1 MAQNISM
8 TQIPPSG
15 TIKFYSGIDIR
26 PGRQRIFKTK
36 AERKAYFDAHLVKSF
51 NDMSYIRLGRG
62 IQIESD
68 TLSINQCNYISY
80 KNKAVGGYED
90 EIFAR
95 IDPNW
100 EYVNPSTVRINFS
113 VDSWTTY
120 MFDIEMKEGVVQ
132 REHMSETD
140 WTAAVANPYADIFQ
154 LQTSE
159 ELPMDQS
166 MERIADAN
174 TGDVS
179 IFPSLPQHETGN
191 VVTAD
196 DMRLVLMLGQQDL
209 DNLNPVDNIDMA
221 NIETRITT
229 LGGTIRK
236 DTLIQNIPNPCTLFI
251 MKYTE
256 DYVGPLPPSQA
267 PPTIQVVKDLLKLLE
282 YNNIIGNIVGLYWI
296 PHEYVDNLNEYYK
309 RTQISAVPYQYSPR
323 NPKLY
328 RSPYCY
334 LRVSDETGQFKH
346 YEWENF
352 ANLILNGAIS
362 NYVKFDVFFSQVGM
376 PVLFAAP
383 RQYKTIL
390 ASDVYDDDEML
401 FTNVDEAVIHE
412 DIPYLP
418 YTTDGYVSEL
428 GTQMRNVYRGTNI
441 IKYKLADANQ
451 DAQARS
457 NVRSPRYLSSDAT
470 DKQIMRQAGA
480 AVAEG
485 RMTTAQA
492 LSQNRQNL
500 RNNLNEINGDAQ
512 TFGDKATK
520 WLLGISP
527 YLQKAVV
534 ADNYHEGSKGWA
546 GYMRAPLRFIFQ
558 KVCPRADIV
567 EQYDKYFDYFGYN
580 SGRIGLPY
588 VYNYIKHTGDQPH
601 FATIDGE
608 QVTYCQAN
616 ISVVLNGKMPA
627 VAANEIEAMFA
638 QGTLFTK

>member
-36 AERKAYFDAHLVKSF
+36 AERAAYFDAHLVKSF

-100 EYVNPSTVRINFS
+100 EYVNPSTVRINFKI
-113 VDSWTTY
+113 DSWTTY
-120 MFDIEMKEGVVQ
+120 LTDIEMKEGVVL

-159 ELPMDQS
+159 DLPMDQS

-179 IFPSLPQHETGN
+179 LYPSLPQHQSGN
-191 VVTAD
+191 VVTPA
-196 DMRLVLMLGQQDL
+196 DMRIVLILGQNDFSEMQPL
-209 DNLNPVDNIDMA
+209 ETGSGSSITMSNI
-221 NIETRITT
+221 ITAVQAQS
-229 LGGTIRK
+229 GGRVVTYA
-236 DTLIQNIPNPCTLFI
+236 DIQGIPNPCTIFI
-251 MKYTE
+251 ME
-256 DYVGPLPPSQA
+256 FIPVEVGPSQSVQ
-267 PPTIQVVKDLLKLLE
+267 IFRRLLDLLTF
-282 YNNIIGNIVGLYWI
+282 NGMAGNIVGLYWM
-296 PHEYVDNLNEYYK
+296 PQEYVNDLTKLY
-309 RTQISAVPYQYSPR
+309 RQTQVSAVPYQYAPR

-334 LRVSDETGQFKH
+334 LRVSDDTGQYKH
-346 YEWENF
+346 YSWEDF
-352 ANLILNGAIS
+352 ANLVSDGATS
-362 NYVKFDVFFSQVGM
+362 KYVKFDIFFSQAGV
-376 PVLFAAP
+376 PVIFAAP

-390 ASDVYDDDEML
+390 ASTTYSDDEML
-401 FTNVDEAVIHE
+401 FTNVEEAIVRE
-412 DIPYLP
+412 DIPQLP
-418 YTTDGYVSEL
+418 FSTDGYLSALGAKYRENWSSTSMKKNLMTDAAVSGATDASAGDYNLLNVL
-428 GTQMRNVYRGTNI
+428 GFATNRI
-441 IKYKLADANQ
+441 KHPIKYAKALTGA
-451 DAQARS
+451 
-457 NVRSPRYLSSDAT
+457 
-470 DKQIMRQAGA
+470 IMDGD
-480 AVAEG
+480 VDPLINLTNEG
-485 RMTTAQA
+485 RNSIQGMLTGTG
-492 LSQNRQNL
+492 LNL
-500 RNNLNEINGDAQ
+500 K
-512 TFGDKATK
+512 KAT
-520 WLLGISP
+520 
-527 YLQKAVV
+527 V
-534 ADNYHEGSKGWA
+534 ADNYHEGASKGWA

-588 VYNYIKHTGDQPH
+588 VYNYIQQTGDQPH

-616 ISVVLNGKMPA
+616 ISVVLNGKIPA
-627 VAANEIEAMFA
+627 VAASEIEAMFA
-638 QGTLFTK
+638 EGTLFIK

>member
-51 NDMSYIRLGRG
+51 NDVSYIRLGRG

-120 MFDIEMKEGVVQ
+120 MFDIEMKEGVVHK
-132 REHMSETD
+132 EHMSETD

-159 ELPMDQS
+159 DLPMDQS
-166 MERIADAN
+166 MERIATLDS
-174 TGDVS
+174 GDVYV
-179 IFPSLPQHETGN
+179 FPEIGN
-191 VVTAD
+191 NGHDVPHS
-196 DMRLVLMLGQQDL
+196 DMRLLIIIGQQDL
-209 DNLNPVDNIDMA
+209 TNLNPTELGPTWSSISSS
-221 NIETRITT
+221 ITSR
-229 LGGTIRK
+229 GGSVTSNSMV
-236 DTLIQNIPNPCTLFI
+236 QGIPSPCTILI
-251 MKYTE
+251 MTYENSTDQNNLKN
-256 DYVGPLPPSQA
+256 
-267 PPTIQVVKDLLKLLE
+267 LLDILE
-282 YNNIIGNIVGLYWI
+282 YNAVTGNIVGMYWI
-296 PHEYVDNLNEYYK
+296 PREYAVMT
-309 RTQISAVPYQYSPR
+309 TQFIRHSMTPTPSSYTPH
-323 NPKLY
+323 NPKLF

-334 LRVSDETGQFKH
+334 LRVSDESGQYKH
-346 YEWENF
+346 YAWEEF
-352 ANLILNGAIS
+352 QPLVSGSLNI
-362 NYVKFDVFFSQVGM
+362 VQLDIFFSKVGM
-376 PVLFAAP
+376 PSLFVAP
-383 RQYKTIL
+383 KQYKTIIG
-390 ASDVYDDDEML
+390 AS
-401 FTNVDEAVIHE
+401 TSDEALLTNFDEALVHD

-418 YTTDGYVSEL
+418 YSTDGYLSSLGAKMRETWSGNNPVKNLAAKSRYNSEDKTWFRDKVDEL
-428 GTQMRNVYRGTNI
+428 QNP
-441 IKYKLADANQ
+441 KYKDGFLGAVDNISDMFVGNILGGIAKLQ
-451 DAQARS
+451 KGTRDIAQG
-457 NVRSPRYLSSDAT
+457 V
-470 DKQIMRQAGA
+470 G
-480 AVAEG
+480 V
-485 RMTTAQA
+485 
-492 LSQNRQNL
+492 NL
-500 RNNLNEINGDAQ
+500 E
-512 TFGDKATK
+512 KAT
-520 WLLGISP
+520 
-527 YLQKAVV
+527 V
-534 ADNYHEGSKGWA
+534 ADNYNAGAVKGWA

-588 VYNYIKHTGDQPH
+588 VYNYIKQTGDQPH

-608 QVTYCQAN
+608 QVTYCQAD
-616 ISVVLNGKMPA
+616 ISVTTNGKMPA
-627 VAANEIEAMFA
+627 VAANDIEAMFSA
-638 QGTLFTK
+638 GVLFTK